1 MVTMDNQEALRL
13 CPLCREQNAQEN
25 ETYCPLC
32 IRVLDRLSG
41 NWRSMDPEDVREFC
55 TVDSDEV
62 DRIRRELCAA
72 EEEPETEAADNAEH
86 PETEADD
93 SAKQQEPEAKN
104 TAKQKKPKA
113 KAAAKQDEE
122 DKSLIA
128 GIMDDVLF
136 SGVLKSKK
144 KTLRTAVIMFI
155 LALLLTCVV
164 YEEPFKYWQNGGTVK
179 MDTVDKKEIP
189 HGSNKIEYVE
199 TMQGNLD
206 GQIVQLV
213 DRYYEYPYETDSH
226 GYAKTEW
233 ISGPYCIGG
242 EAKVYYDKRK
252 GKWRAATHCEP
263 KDVLLCTLVPA
274 ALLFFGIYL
283 TKKYFTMRKE
293 ENAATEGAA

>member
-1 MVTMDNQEALRL
+1 MSA
-13 CPLCREQNAQEN
+13 
-25 ETYCPLC
+25 
-32 IRVLDRLSG
+32 
-41 NWRSMDPEDVREFC
+41 
-55 TVDSDEV
+55 VDADEV
-62 DRIRRELCAA
+62 DRIRKELCAA
-72 EEEPETEAADNAEH
+72 EEESETEAAGTEEH
-86 PETEADD
+86 PEADD
-93 SAKQQEPEAKN
+93 SAKPQEPKAKN

-122 DKSLIA
+122 DKPLIA
-128 GIMDDVLF
+128 MILDDVLF

-179 MDTVDKKEIP
+179 MDLVDKKEIP
-189 HGSNKIEYVE
+189 HGSNKIEYVD
-199 TMQGNLD
+199 TLQGNLD

-213 DRYYEYPYETDSH
+213 DRYYEYPFETDSH

-252 GKWRAATHCEP
+252 EKWRAATHCEP

-283 TKKYFTMRKE
+283 TKKYFVMRKE
-293 ENAATEGAA
+293 EKAAAGGSE